1 MTQVLATADFDIE
14 WRKYASGTVIDFAD
28 AGVIALLRSRK
39 VIDARAVA
47 VAAAITAGATQVVHT
62 AGKPQNTRQV
72 GYTEDPVSGAPT
84 VLAPGLAAVNQSA
97 RLGRGGGRRAARI
110 FYNRHSVVANDAA
123 GRTHHMVV
131 ELPAQFDQIMLVAV
145 NNQAAQVVN
154 FQATIC
160 TMADLSNINNSVA
173 DNRWTSLVNWSAN
186 NGNSTI
192 AQVPVSPGQ
201 VSGRDRKSYIVSEP
215 ISVSSVPKT
224 DGVKGAYLGIRF
236 FMRTDLPT
244 YTVLGN
250 GTTDLLSQWATR
262 PSGKGTIICRS
273 KVGQFVQ
280 NNSTVAG
287 FDSVTNENT
296 TPIAGVIALY
306 RGRVVGVVR
315 NGDSIAD
322 GRGNPVGE
330 GFMWPACGAAS
341 DAEVTFVDSNMGCP
355 GQPGAVFYQDM
366 KDLFNSPVGKYLD
379 ASVLHSASPNDIAA
393 TITDADIT
401 AIRLRF
407 NDALDFLERLG
418 KVALPVTWAPSNTAI
433 KNYGTTDA
441 LRVAYNAYVRSL
453 PLAVIDIDAVL
464 AGATVGGQVQMRDE
478 YEDDGI
484 HPNNPGNYAIV
495 PSAAAQVRRLK

>member
-1 MTQVLATADFDIE
+1 MKQA
-14 WRKYASGTVIDFAD
+14 
-28 AGVIALLRSRK
+28 
-39 VIDARAVA
+39 
-47 VAAAITAGATQVVHT
+47 
-62 AGKPQNTRQV
+62 
-72 GYTEDPVSGAPT
+72 
-84 VLAPGLAAVNQSA
+84 A
-97 RLGRGGGRRAARI
+97 RLGKVGGRRVARM
-110 FYNRHSVVANDAA
+110 FYNRHSVLANDAT

-154 FQATIC
+154 IQATVC
-160 TMADLSNINNSVA
+160 VMADLSNVNQSVA
-173 DNRWTSLVNWSAN
+173 DLRWTSLVSWSAN
-186 NGNSTI
+186 NGNVSV

-215 ISVSSVPKT
+215 ITISSLAKT
-224 DGVKGAYLGIRF
+224 DGMKGAYLGIRF
-236 FMRTDLPT
+236 FMRTDVPT

-262 PSGKGTIICRS
+262 PSGKGTIICSS
-273 KVGQFVQ
+273 KIGQFVQ

-315 NGDSIAD
+315 NGDSLAD
-322 GRGNPVGE
+322 GRGIPVGE
-330 GFMWPACGAAS
+330 GFMWPACDAAS
-341 DAEVTFVDSNMGCP
+341 DGEVTFVDSNMGCP

-379 ASVLHSASPNDIAA
+379 ASALHSASPNDIAS
-393 TITDADIT
+393 TISDQDIN

-418 KVALPVTWAPSNTAI
+418 KVALPVTWAPSNSAV
-433 KNYGTTDA
+433 KAYGASDA

-453 PLAVIDIDAVL
+453 PMHIIDLDAVI
-464 AGATVGGQVQMRDE
+464 AGATVGGQVQMRPE
-478 YEDDGI
+478 YTDDGI
-484 HPNNPGNYAIV
+484 HPNNAGNYA
-495 PSAAAQVRRLK
+495 AASLAASKVRLLK